1 MNAQNSHLR
10 FLFFK
15 LKNLLKK
22 SSDDFRLTIGEI
34 LRQREIITQKQL
46 ETALEVQKEKLGKFG
61 KAVRLGQIIVELGYA
76 SESDLVRAIN
86 DDYKISATSLNDDIK
101 AMVNAKRGTFIE
113 GLPPV
118 RVPIWVKLFLTTI
131 LLISVTIAI
140 LSGVILNQQR
150 DRLYDQTL
158 KIGMVS
164 LKYFVSNSRID
175 LLKDNIIGLNSL
187 IKEATA
193 VEGLLYASIVDGKR
207 IIKAHTDLD
216 RIDKAFEGFGYQGE
230 KQKSGGVTYFDY
242 TLPTGQ
248 HILNLTE
255 PVVFKGKSLGEVH
268 VGLSIDFMERMIKK
282 ERLAILM
289 VAFVIIL
296 LSAMM
301 AVFMGFRFSRPIS
314 NLVLATQ
321 EIGKGNYDHK
331 VILARNDELGNL
343 ASAFNKMGDELWKNL
358 QMQRSF
364 GKYVG
369 SEVLDMIMANP
380 ETTWLKGR
388 RNEASILFSDIRG
401 FTAYSEER
409 EPEVIVENL
418 NAYFEIATQA
428 ILNHGG
434 YIDKFIGDA
443 VLAVFGVP
451 VYHEDHVLRAVS
463 AALEMQSALK
473 KSSHMKSGLLHAVG
487 VSINSGIVVSGNIGS
502 QVKMEYTVI
511 GDSVN
516 LASRLNSL
524 AGPGEIIA
532 SSSIHEKLENIIQAE
547 PLSPV
552 KIKGKSEPVQSYR
565 IHGMKGTGYS

>member
-1 MNAQNSHLR
+1 MS
-10 FLFFK
+10 
-15 LKNLLKK
+15 
-22 SSDDFRLTIGEI
+22 
-34 LRQREIITQKQL
+34 
-46 ETALEVQKEKLGKFG
+46 G

-86 DDYKISATSLNDDIK
+86 DDDQISVTSLNDDIK